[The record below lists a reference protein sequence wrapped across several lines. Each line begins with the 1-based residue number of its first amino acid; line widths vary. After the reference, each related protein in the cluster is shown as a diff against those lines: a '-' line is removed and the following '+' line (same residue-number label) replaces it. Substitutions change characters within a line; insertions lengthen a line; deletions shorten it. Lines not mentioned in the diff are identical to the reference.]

1 MGNLKDYSR
10 KRVRRRQEAGMPT
23 ARQAVRRTLAFDL
36 AMLLRK
42 LFPYRSVLFN

>member
-10 KRVRRRQEAGMPT
+10 KRVRRQEAGMPT

-36 AMLLRK
+36 AVLLRK
-42 LFPYRSVLFN
+42 LFPYLSVLFN